1 MLTRYVELIFFCVR
15 FSGGSI
21 RIEKLKSRKQKSSTV
36 PNLVQVQQTK
46 QKTTKS
52 TLLASVLASSRMDIA

>member
-1 MLTRYVELIFFCVR
+1 MLTRYVEFFFCVR
-15 FSGGSI
+15 FSDGSI
-21 RIEKLKSRKQKSSTV
+21 RIEKLKLRKQKSSTV